1 MTAFHFFPEF
11 EDGLRRVPGILRVR
25 VVTTSDGR
33 PIEIHAITDMSKAP
47 KDFVRDI
54 QAVAMADYDLDIDYR
69 IVSIVQMAPEIAEVG
84 DPSSAVDSAEPEA
97 IPETRPALTSISVSR
112 AGGDAV
118 VTVTLGIGESVYS
131 GQASGPSAQIH
142 RARIVAQ
149 ATLGALTE
157 LLGIPAHIE
166 SSQVIEVGLRDVAI
180 TTLAVQIP
188 QLGEQIL
195 CGSALVR
202 GDAEDAV
209 SRSVLAAV
217 NRRLSG

>member
-69 IVSIVQMAPEIAEVG
+69 IVSIVQMAPESAEVG

>member
-11 EDGLRRVPGILRVR
+11 EDGLRRIPGILRVR
-25 VVTTSDGR
+25 VVTTADGR

-47 KDFVRDI
+47 KDFVRDV

-69 IVSIVQMAPEIAEVG
+69 IVSIVQMAPESVEVG
-84 DPSSAVDSAEPEA
+84 DPTPAADSPESSAA
-97 IPETRPALTSISVSR
+97 PETRPALTSISVSR

-118 VTVTLGIGESVYS
+118 VTVSLGIGESVFT
-131 GQASGPSAQIH
+131 GQSAGPSSQIH

-149 ATLGALTE
+149 ATLAALDE
-157 LLGIPAHIE
+157 LLGIAASIE
-166 SSQVIEVGLRDVAI
+166 SSQVLEVGLREVAI
-180 TTLAVQIP
+180 TTLTVQIP
-188 QLGEQIL
+188 KLGEQVL

-209 SRSVLAAV
+209 ARSVLAAV